1 MEDLYKALK
10 STRQIEEEVDRF
22 YANFDRSFLQ
32 LFPRFIDEFNALLR
46 EEERIVPR
54 QKELLNTELRIFA
67 LIRLGITDS
76 NMIAHFLRYPVRTIY
91 NYRARIRNK
100 AAGNRD
106 KLEDDVMAIGM
117 RD

>member
-1 MEDLYKALK
+1 MMSPESGNLYTNIVKEANMGTHIITDTQLDQFV
-10 STRQIEEEVDRF
+10 RQ
-22 YANFDRSFLQ
+22 
-32 LFPRFIDEFNALLR
+32 LR
-46 EEERIVPR
+46 EEERIVPK